1 MNKQTLLEIIAN
13 GENSGVEF
21 KRDDIRPEQLA
32 KEVVAM
38 SNFQGGRL
46 LIGVEDDGT
55 VTGIQRPNLEEWIMN
70 VMQDKIHPMILPF
83 YEEILLDDGK
93 KVAIIHF
100 PQGISKPYVLRD
112 KGKEEIYIRV
122 GSTSR
127 LATREQQMRLFE
139 IGGMLHTELM
149 PVPRTNIHCLDEARL
164 LNYIRDILRDP
175 DVPTTPEDWQSRLLG
190 LGFLTQVADA
200 IYCTIAGLVL
210 FGKSPRRY
218 LKQAGMRLMV
228 FPEADKVYHAQLDT
242 ILDAP
247 MVGRW
252 DIDPAGKRV
261 IDQGLI
267 EQAMTAITPFIAQ
280 ESNHID
286 PSSLRREKTWFHPLE
301 AVRETIINALAH
313 RDWTRF
319 VDIEVSGYADRLE
332 VISPGALPNSMTIE
346 KMKAGQ
352 RSPRNTIIMEVL
364 RDYGYVD
371 HRGMGVRT
379 KIVPLTKALSGKEP
393 VFELTDD
400 YLKTVLYRSSAIE
413 TSAKGKEVL

>member
-1 MNKQTLLEIIAN
+1 MNKQTVLEIIAN

-32 KEVVAM
+32 KEIVAM
-38 SNFQGGRL
+38 SNFQGGKIL
-46 LIGVEDDGT
+46 LGVEDDGT
-55 VTGIQRPNLEEWIMN
+55 LTGIQRPNLEEWVMN
-70 VMQDKIHPMILPF
+70 VIQDKIHPMVLPY
-83 YEEILLDDGK
+83 YETIKLEDDK
-93 KVAIIHF
+93 HIAIISF

-112 KGKEEIYIRV
+112 KGKEDIYIRI

-139 IGGMLHTELM
+139 VGGMLHTELM
-149 PVPRTNIHCLDEARL
+149 PVPRTDMNSLDDARL
-164 LNYIRDILRDP
+164 TNYLRDILRDP
-175 DVPTTPEDWQSRLLG
+175 EVPTTPEQWQARLLG
-190 LGFLTQVADA
+190 LGFLTEVSGT

-210 FGKSPRRY
+210 FGKTPRRY
-218 LKQAGMRLMV
+218 LKQAGLRLLA
-228 FPEADKVYHAQLDT
+228 FSSADKNYQAVLDA

-252 DIDPAGKRV
+252 DVDTAGKRL

-267 EQAMTAITPFIAQ
+267 EQCITAISPFVSQ
-280 ESNHID
+280 EPNTFD
-286 PSSLRREKTWFHPLE
+286 ENFRREKHWFYPLE
-301 AVRETIINALAH
+301 AIRESLINALAH

-319 VDIEVSGYADRLE
+319 VEIELSSYADRLE
-332 VISPGALPNSMTIE
+332 VISPGTLPNSMTIE

-371 HRGMGVRT
+371 YRGMGVRT
-379 KIVPLTKALSGKEP
+379 KIVPLTKALTGKEP

-400 YLKTVLYRSSAIE
+400 YLKTVLYR
-413 TSAKGKEVL
+413 